1 MDLASRFRCALVAA
15 AGYNSSLLF
24 PTFGQEHMGLFCEK
38 YISLLPILKEILYC
52 YIFNHQKSVSKIDCN
67 QY

>member
-24 PTFGQEHMGLFCEK
+24 PTFGQEHTGLFCEK
-38 YISLLPILKEILYC
+38 YISLLPILNEILYC
-52 YIFNHQKSVSKIDCN
+52 YIYN
-67 QY
+67 QYQEFLDVKK